1 MRMVVATFRLCWASW
16 RTLYT
21 NVEIYS
27 NFKAYIFGTFLSVTI
42 IYCVRNRIKNFKIDY
57 RASFSL
63 QLLTTPEQSIDCYLN
78 WLNETLNHKS
88 KTVHFMHGYVI
99 ERFPSERVSIV
110 IMTNNLFIW
119 IYNCLKPPPHPIP
132 PKKTTHTQN
141 NNKNQNPSFETNI
154 KSYLLVD
161 VSLALQHKIQ

>member
-27 NFKAYIFGTFLSVTI
+27 NFKAYIFGSFLSVTI

-99 ERFPSERVSIV
+99 ERFPCV
-110 IMTNNLFIW
+110 IMANNLFIW
-119 IYNCLKPPPHPIP
+119 IYYCLKHPHPPPQ
-132 PKKTTHTQN
+132 KKHTHTEQQQKHTQN
-141 NNKNQNPSFETNI
+141 KTHHSKRT
-154 KSYLLVD
+154 
-161 VSLALQHKIQ
+161 